1 MMKKSNVFTMAHFI
15 RRYAFFVLVIL
26 FCNVAWAQTF
36 EIGEIQYSVISDNE
50 VEITRST
57 NKTKAEICVPSSV
70 SYGGKQYTVTAI
82 GKSSFSFAYL
92 KVVQLPPTI
101 TQIKE
106 LAFGYCSYLEII
118 NFPNNLQKIDKEA
131 FYNCYKLYLEPY
143 N

>member
-1 MMKKSNVFTMAHFI
+1 MMKKINVFTMAHFI

-50 VEITRST
+50 VEITKCT
-57 NKTKAEICVPSSV
+57 NNNKAEICVPSSV
-70 SYGGKQYTVTAI
+70 SYGEKQYTVTAI
-82 GKSSFSFAYL
+82 GKRSFSSAYL

-106 LAFGYCSYLEII
+106 EAFSYCSYLENI
-118 NFPNNLQKIDKEA
+118 NFPNNLQKIDRKA
-131 FYNCYKLYLEPY
+131 FRACI
-143 N
+143 